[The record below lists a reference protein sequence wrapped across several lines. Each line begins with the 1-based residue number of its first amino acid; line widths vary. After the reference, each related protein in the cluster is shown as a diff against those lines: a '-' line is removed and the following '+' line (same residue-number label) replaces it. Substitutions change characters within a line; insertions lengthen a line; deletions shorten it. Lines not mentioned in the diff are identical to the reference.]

1 MGATGRGTWKRFGEI
16 YNVSEVR
23 LTPSGRN
30 EARNRPSENSRKKV
44 SNCSKRCELAVLAS
58 QHKTGRDAP
67 DVLLLLLAPPSVELS
82 RCRAWL
88 ACPGF
93 KTGLERAWCFR
104 LSRCAPDCASPD
116 LSRLRPKK
124 GCGGSLSG
132 IYHHSVADAGLHGA
146 ARIKVGYLGHFVAVR
161 SGSALASGC
170 GRLLPPKGCGGSP
183 SGIYNHSV
191 AGAGLD
197 GAARMRVGYLGR
209 FLAVCSGSSSTRAS
223 ILGLQQSGA
232 CRPFVELDGTP
243 APLVFPTST
252 PIRTSYGTVCAR
264 FGDCCSPPLPLVVSP
279 AHAFPLSPP
288 GAAGAKPF

>member
-44 SNCSKRCELAVLAS
+44 SNRSKRCELAVLAS
-58 QHKTGRDAP
+58 QHKTARDAP

-82 RCRAWL
+82 RRGAWL

-170 GRLLPPKGCGGSP
+170 GRLLPPKRLRR
-183 SGIYNHSV
+183 I
-191 AGAGLD
+191 
-197 GAARMRVGYLGR
+197 
-209 FLAVCSGSSSTRAS
+209 
-223 ILGLQQSGA
+223 
-232 CRPFVELDGTP
+232 
-243 APLVFPTST
+243 
-252 PIRTSYGTVCAR
+252 PIR
-264 FGDCCSPPLPLVVSP
+264 DL
-279 AHAFPLSPP
+279 
-288 GAAGAKPF
+288 

>member
-1 MGATGRGTWKRFGEI
+1 M
-16 YNVSEVR
+16 
-23 LTPSGRN
+23 
-30 EARNRPSENSRKKV
+30 
-44 SNCSKRCELAVLAS
+44 AS

-67 DVLLLLLAPPSVELS
+67 DVLLLLLDSPSVELS
-82 RCRAWL
+82 RRRAWL

-132 IYHHSVADAGLHGA
+132 IDHHSVADAGLHGA

-170 GRLLPPKGCGGSP
+170 GRPLPPKGCGGSP

-223 ILGLQQSGA
+223 ILGRS
-232 CRPFVELDGTP
+232 FVELDGTP
-243 APLVFPTST
+243 APLVFRTST